1 MIHLIVKPSV
11 IIPLIALLTLSPPVS
26 AEEKEEKDTLEEEIS
41 ELEDADYPDLVP
53 VDEESELMDEFAL
66 LQEEEIIFSAAKHQQ
81 EISESPS
88 TITVITREQIENTHC
103 IDVTCLLRQVPEIEV
118 RRVMPGYH
126 SVGARALASEQGD
139 KVMLL
144 IDGREDSTDAFGTT
158 FWMNQPLHLEDIKRI
173 EVVRGPG
180 SALYGAN
187 AHSVVVSVTT
197 RDIDSSSAAAFLG
210 AGEHGRES
218 LHLRVDQLLG
228 DWRLRV
234 FGGLDYA
241 DHWRLQD
248 LSEFDIYRTGLRL
261 ERKWP
266 EAVSRL
272 DLSFLKMDGNI
283 FTLLA
288 PAFMRDTYSGS
299 AMASH
304 HSELIRAHIWFSL
317 LSTDAGFNLPLN
329 FGDLEL
335 GRVPDSIPIFFT
347 TLDADVQINWSP
359 FKDNL
364 LIAGASYRW
373 LSLDMEDNDPQVV
386 HQHRLGF
393 LVQDEHQLF
402 NQLTI
407 TGGVRFDYNS
417 ITPETF
423 SPRLAAVWRFIPT
436 QVVRLAFGRAFRK
449 PSFFNTSLHLT
460 TVEGTSAFPDL
471 KDFFQRSIGN
481 DELGNESLTSI
492 EAGYRG
498 RFLDGTLTVEAD
510 VFFNLYRDTIA
521 FVFDMEFNN
530 MGVPDLGRSV
540 FQFTNEGLDVN
551 SVGGSISL
559 TYRVREVMRLNLNYT
574 GRFSYY
580 LSESGSGLRK
590 KGDRVPWEPAHLLN
604 ASATFF
610 AGSGLRFGGAV
621 HARSEFEEPWTSDG
635 GLFSEQIMV
644 KNQANM
650 LVSAFVAWRVELG
663 PQWFEAGVRAF
674 NLLNTG
680 FRDLTSITRFDG
692 VQLGGQLLSRRIFV
706 YLRASL

>member
-218 LHLRVDQLLG
+218 LQLRVDQVLG
-228 DWRLRV
+228 GWNLRV
-234 FGGLDYA
+234 NGGLDYA

-248 LSEFDIYRTGLRL
+248 VSEFEIYRAGLRL
-261 ERKWP
+261 ERKWA

-272 DLSFLKMDGNI
+272 DLSFMNMDGNI

-288 PAFMRDTYSGS
+288 PARMRDTYSGTGRS
-299 AMASH
+299 PGVH
-304 HSELIRAHIWFSL
+304 HHPLHHPGRRRSDQLVPLQGQPADRRGQLPLAEPGHGGQRSPGGPPAP
-317 LSTDAGFNLPLN
+317 AGFPGPGRAQALRPAHHHRRRALRLQQHHPRDFQPPPGCGMALLAHPGAAPGLRPGLPQ
-329 FGDLEL
+329 
-335 GRVPDSIPIFFT
+335 T
-347 TLDADVQINWSP
+347 
-359 FKDNL
+359 
-364 LIAGASYRW
+364 
-373 LSLDMEDNDPQVV
+373 VV
-386 HQHRLGF
+386 LQH
-393 LVQDEHQLF
+393 
-402 NQLTI
+402 
-407 TGGVRFDYNS
+407 
-417 ITPETF
+417 
-423 SPRLAAVWRFIPT
+423 LAAPDHR
-436 QVVRLAFGRAFRK
+436 RG
-449 PSFFNTSLHLT
+449 HL
-460 TVEGTSAFPDL
+460 
-471 KDFFQRSIGN
+471 
-481 DELGNESLTSI
+481 
-492 EAGYRG
+492 
-498 RFLDGTLTVEAD
+498 
-510 VFFNLYRDTIA
+510 
-521 FVFDMEFNN
+521 
-530 MGVPDLGRSV
+530 
-540 FQFTNEGLDVN
+540 GL
-551 SVGGSISL
+551 
-559 TYRVREVMRLNLNYT
+559 
-574 GRFSYY
+574 
-580 LSESGSGLRK
+580 
-590 KGDRVPWEPAHLLN
+590 P
-604 ASATFF
+604 
-610 AGSGLRFGGAV
+610 
-621 HARSEFEEPWTSDG
+621 
-635 GLFSEQIMV
+635 
-644 KNQANM
+644 
-650 LVSAFVAWRVELG
+650 G
-663 PQWFEAGVRAF
+663 PQR
-674 NLLNTG
+674 LLPAQY
-680 FRDLTSITRFDG
+680 R
-692 VQLGGQLLSRRIFV
+692 
-706 YLRASL
+706 